1 MPKRRRDSLQ
11 GIGKIPVGADAGHM
25 TFDEVKVGVLPPV
38 IGTIRADPKY
48 FTHHLASLAIEAER
62 LGFDAFWA
70 ADSALRARVE
80 PLTLLTYVSAA
91 TERIGLGTAAMV
103 PAYRNAVS
111 AAQAITTLDRLS
123 DGRLTLGVGAG
134 YPGRSDPEFDLVG
147 VSTRRR
153 SQRLDDIV
161 GLWRALWS
169 GADGAQAYRNDH
181 FKIAGLPETYRTSRS
196 GGPPI
201 WLAAGT
207 PAALIRAGGLY
218 DGWLPYPPSP
228 QAYRDG
234 LAVVRAA
241 SATAGRRPGAAALY
255 MTVVIADDAKG
266 ARALA
271 DSYCRQAYGASL
283 DGMEKIQ
290 VFVCGDQEQVRGRIS
305 EFVAAGAEHLV
316 VRLPALEPH
325 QQEDHLHR
333 VADALVSRRPT
344 PFQSDDRKRR
354 HRDGCE

>member
-1 MPKRRRDSLQ
+1 M
-11 GIGKIPVGADAGHM
+11 A
-25 TFDEVKVGVLPPV
+25 FDEVRIGVLPPV
-38 IGTIRADPKY
+38 IGAVGADPQY

-80 PLTLLTYVSAA
+80 PLTLLTYVSAV
-91 TERIGLGTAAMV
+91 TKRIGLGTAAMV

-161 GLWRALWS
+161 GLWHALWS
-169 GADGAQAYRNDH
+169 GADVAEPFRNEH
-181 FKIAGLPETYRTSRS
+181 FEIAELPESYRTSRS

-207 PAALIRAGGLY
+207 SGALARSGRLY
-218 DGWLPYPPSP
+218 DGWLPYSPSP
-228 QAYRDG
+228 HAYRDG

-241 SATAGRRPGAAALY
+241 SAAAGRQPGAAALY
-255 MTVVIADDAKG
+255 LTAVVADDVER

-271 DSYCRQAYGASL
+271 DRYCRQAYGASL
-283 DGMEKIQ
+283 EAMETIQ
-290 VFVCGDQEQVRGRIS
+290 LFVCGDRDLVRGQIS
-305 EFVAAGAEHLV
+305 EFVVAGAEHLV
-316 VRLPALEPH
+316 VRIPALEPH

-333 VADALVSRRPT
+333 VADALISRRPVPIANT
-344 PFQSDDRKRR
+344 RTEKAP
-354 HRDGCE
+354 